1 MGGTWTGQEFDAS
14 ICGDSLCLRRSW
26 DFVKNGADGRDMLGI
41 LRKVLKKVKTL
52 LREMMAGGL
61 IGLEDHGVENAGE
74 RTNNI
79 GTATLN

>member
-1 MGGTWTGQEFDAS
+1 MGFCEKW
-14 ICGDSLCLRRSW
+14 
-26 DFVKNGADGRDMLGI
+26 GRWKRYVRDLEES
-41 LRKVLKKVKTL
+41 VKKVKTL